1 MLRSCR
7 SCGLILN
14 RGDALYEW
22 HTDDTDATD
31 EQGGIVLSVGSKAL
45 RKVILPGLIATLV
58 TAIGV
63 VFLL

>member
-1 MLRSCR
+1 M
-7 SCGLILN
+7 N